1 MKNTYS
7 VQNQFNRLDEKM
19 VRFMSI
25 HGVDY
30 LRTSLAIVFIW
41 FGWLKVI
48 GASPVNE
55 LVANTVYW
63 ISPDFFVPFLG
74 YWEILVGI
82 GLLFRFQL
90 RLTLLLFWLQ
100 MAGTFIVLVVQPD
113 IAFQAG
119 NPLLLTT
126 EGEFV
131 IKNLILITA
140 GLVIGSTIQDRKNEE
155 VSPG

>member
-1 MKNTYS
+1 MENT
-7 VQNQFNRLDEKM
+7 NFLRDKFNRLDKKM
-19 VRFMSI
+19 VRFMSV
-25 HGVDY
+25 HGIDY
-30 LRTSLAIVFIW
+30 LRISLAIVFIW

-48 GASPVNE
+48 GASPVFD
-55 LVANTVYW
+55 LVANSVYW

-100 MAGTFIVLVVQPD
+100 MAGTFIVLIVQPD

-140 GLVIGSTIQDRKNEE
+140 GLVIGSTIQDKKNETT
-155 VSPG
+155 STA